1 MKRVHYIEWVSS
13 VEDVGGGCSHFAQF
27 IVRDRNPKHAK
38 WNANVKTQVHLFL
51 FRGGLFRDG
60 PKHGI
65 CRSM

>member
-38 WNANVKTQVHLFL
+38 WNANVKTQKNFKKS
-51 FRGGLFRDG
+51 DSQ
-60 PKHGI
+60 I
-65 CRSM
+65 QS

>member
-1 MKRVHYIEWVSS
+1 MTLKIGN
-13 VEDVGGGCSHFAQF
+13 DGGFA
-27 IVRDRNPKHAK
+27 
-38 WNANVKTQVHLFL
+38 QVHLFL